1 MKENPYDNETFFEKY
16 RHFPRSEKGL
26 TAAGEWPAL
35 QKLLPDFTG
44 KRVLDLGCGFGW
56 HCQYAAQN
64 GAKNILGIDISSK
77 MLEIAR
83 QKNAYS
89 NVIYRQTAIED
100 YEFPENAF
108 DIVISSLA
116 FHYIEDFSGLY
127 QKIYRCLVKGGN
139 FVFSVEHPVFT
150 AEGKQDWWYNAAD
163 GTKQH
168 WPVDNYFTE
177 GKRQTVFL
185 GENVIKYH
193 HTLTTYLTNLLQTGF
208 ILTDIIEPTPTKEM
222 LQKMP
227 QMAEELRRPM
237 MLLIA
242 AKKAP

>member
-26 TAAGEWPAL
+26 TTAGEWPAL

-139 FVFSVEHPVFT
+139 FVFSVEHPVFRQKGNKTGGIMRPT
-150 AEGKQDWWYNAAD
+150 APN
-163 GTKQH
+163 
-168 WPVDNYFTE
+168 N
-177 GKRQTVFL
+177 
-185 GENVIKYH
+185 
-193 HTLTTYLTNLLQTGF
+193 TGRLIIISRKESAKPF
-208 ILTDIIEPTPTKEM
+208 FWVKMSLNIIIL
-222 LQKMP
+222 
-227 QMAEELRRPM
+227 
-237 MLLIA
+237 
-242 AKKAP
+242 